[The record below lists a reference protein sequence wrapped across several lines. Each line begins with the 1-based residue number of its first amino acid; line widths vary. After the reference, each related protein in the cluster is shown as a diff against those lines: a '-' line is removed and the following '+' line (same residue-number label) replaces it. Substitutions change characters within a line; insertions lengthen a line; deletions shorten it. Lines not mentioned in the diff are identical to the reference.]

1 MIAFVCF
8 FPLWIFKCVL
18 KLPKKIQLRSC
29 IGCSCLARLRCVSSN
44 CQYKKIYRI
53 FIITLVA
60 FVWLFSTMCFQM
72 FHKNVCRWRFIV
84 TLIAFV
90 WLFSMCVFKCIF
102 RAFVW
107 LFIIVFFFQICQIYN
122 IYHNMQHLIP
132 NTLYKKGMS
141 RKTQKFATKLAW
153 CRQTKHLMKS
163 SG

>member
-29 IGCSCLARLRCVSSN
+29 IGCSCLARLRYASSN

-60 FVWLFSTMCFQM
+60 FVWLFSAM

-90 WLFSMCVFKCIF
+90 YFFRCVFSN
-102 RAFVW
+102 VYLEH
-107 LFIIVFFFQICQIYN
+107 LFDFSSLCFFQICQIYN

-132 NTLYKKGMS
+132 NTLYKKGMT
-141 RKTQKFATKLAW
+141 RKNSKVCHEIGLV
-153 CRQTKHLMKS
+153 S
-163 SG
+163 SNKTCTPNCHALTI